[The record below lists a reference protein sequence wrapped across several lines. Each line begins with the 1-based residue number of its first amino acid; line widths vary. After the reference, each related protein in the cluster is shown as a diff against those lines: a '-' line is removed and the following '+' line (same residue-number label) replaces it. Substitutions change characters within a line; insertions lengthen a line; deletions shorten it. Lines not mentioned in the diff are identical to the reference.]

1 MTCNFCGKTL
11 DTCDEINLG
20 NLELPF
26 FYGSKHDGDNMKFS
40 LCSGCYD
47 KLADEFMSR

>member
-11 DTCDEINLG
+11 DTCDETNLG

-26 FYGSKHDGDNMKFS
+26 FYGSKRDGDYMKFS
-40 LCSGCYD
+40 LCSAS
-47 KLADEFMSR
+47 LS